1 MNLIILKIKTQV
13 VYQQGSGAGDA
24 QSCGYGFVHFETED
38 AAKRAIEKVNGMML
52 NEKKVGFLQIFLNG
66 FLNITWVFY
75 GIYTDNLVYK
85 VSKYELQVGFQVIKS
100 SIEFF

>member
-1 MNLIILKIKTQV
+1 MLLFKINYIKIKTQV

-52 NEKKVGFLQIFLNG
+52 NEKKVGLNLIK
-66 FLNITWVFY
+66 FKY
-75 GIYTDNLVYK
+75 YTSVLWHLY
-85 VSKYELQVGFQVIKS
+85 Y
-100 SIEFF
+100 

>member
-1 MNLIILKIKTQV
+1 MQV

-52 NEKKVGFLQIFLNG
+52 NEKKVSYLSVKISA
-66 FLNITWVFY
+66 
-75 GIYTDNLVYK
+75 IYLM
-85 VSKYELQVGFQVIKS
+85 VI
-100 SIEFF
+100 ERLY